1 MNTAVHMQKI
11 ITELAA
17 KHGLDLTARESALKL
32 HREVYMPLVIEKIGS
47 NLVSVAHYYTQN
59 GDAIADPD
67 MEFFTGYNEWVPIAI
82 TQAYGGYQRAA
93 EFNSDCTKIVRYAPK
108 LVRSLAAF
116 ANQWAQNI
124 RAQGWLDAEVV
135 YVQNPNPTPKPTLR
149 TADLTTRQEY
159 ALYVGDE
166 PETPA
171 LPASKFQLQ
180 QAVRTAFWGR
190 YAGRIVSISHN
201 GAHYFYEVQ
210 LDSGRVVLE
219 PETHL
224 TAAPELDTVLP
235 SCDVRPALSARE
247 IEARMDTPDYDAGSS
262 SGYCQW
268 NGIDQLNPE
277 VR

>member
-1 MNTAVHMQKI
+1 
-11 ITELAA
+11 
-17 KHGLDLTARESALKL
+17 
-32 HREVYMPLVIEKIGS
+32 MPLVIEKIGS

-67 MEFFTGYNEWVPIAI
+67 MEFFTGYSEWVPIAI
-82 TQAYGGYQRAA
+82 TQVYGGYQRAA
-93 EFNSDCTKIVRYAPK
+93 EFNGDCTKIVRYAPK

-149 TADLTTRQEY
+149 TADLRTQHEY

-166 PETPA
+166 PAVPA
-171 LPASKFQLQ
+171 PQFHLR
-180 QAVRTAFWGR
+180 QAVRTEFWCRASGR
-190 YAGRIVSISHN
+190 VVSISQD
-201 GAHYFYEVQ
+201 GPRYFYEVQ
-210 LDSGRVVLE
+210 TRSGRIVLE
-219 PETHL
+219 PEAYL
-224 TAAPELDTVLP
+224 TAAPELEATLP
-235 SCDVRPALSARE
+235 QCETRRPLTARE

-262 SGYCQW
+262 SAYCQW
-268 NGIDQLNPE
+268 NGIDQLNPD